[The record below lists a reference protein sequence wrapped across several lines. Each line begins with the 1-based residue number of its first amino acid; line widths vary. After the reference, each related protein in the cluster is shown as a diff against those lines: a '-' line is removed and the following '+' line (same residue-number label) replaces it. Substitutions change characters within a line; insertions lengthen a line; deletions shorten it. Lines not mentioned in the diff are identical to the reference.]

1 MRSRSAAESGG
12 GASAFDVADSK
23 NVEITRLQMGKLR
36 SEEMLGLA
44 PSLYVVMTA
53 DSRLEFSFP
62 G

>member
-23 NVEITRLQMGKLR
+23 NVEISRLQMGKLR

-53 DSRLEFSFP
+53 D
-62 G
+62 